1 MPPSRLKGCM
11 PITNTKTKAEIRQQ
25 FRANCKQ
32 IPAEYREGAGRE
44 AAKLLVKQPFFKASH
59 RVACYLST
67 ANEFDSIPIIEAI
80 WQAKKQCYVP
90 VLTGENEKALHFAR
104 YQYGDALHLNRYAIL
119 EPTGNS
125 HKLSPESLDLVLLPL
140 IAFDCYGHR
149 LGSGGGYY
157 DRTFAFLHANPTP
170 KPWMIGLGFTS
181 QQIDALPKDPWDIR
195 LDGVITEKEFIT
207 CS

>member
-1 MPPSRLKGCM
+1 MI
-11 PITNTKTKAEIRQQ
+11 ITKSKADIRQQ
-25 FRANCKQ
+25 FKASCQQ
-32 IPAEYREGAGRE
+32 IPIQYRESAGKE
-44 AAKLLVKQPFFKASH
+44 AAKLLVKLPFFAACQ

-67 ANEFDSIPIIEAI
+67 AHEFDSTPIIEAI

-90 VLTGENEKALHFAR
+90 VLTGENEKALYFAR
-104 YQYGDALHLNRYAIL
+104 YQYGDALHLNRYSIL
-119 EPTGNS
+119 EPTSNS
-125 HKLSPESLDLVLLPL
+125 HKLPPENLDLVLVPL

-157 DRTFAFLHANPTP
+157 DRTFAFLHANPNP
-170 KPWMIGLGFTS
+170 KPLMIGLGFTS

-195 LDGVITEKEFIT
+195 LDGILTEKEFIT